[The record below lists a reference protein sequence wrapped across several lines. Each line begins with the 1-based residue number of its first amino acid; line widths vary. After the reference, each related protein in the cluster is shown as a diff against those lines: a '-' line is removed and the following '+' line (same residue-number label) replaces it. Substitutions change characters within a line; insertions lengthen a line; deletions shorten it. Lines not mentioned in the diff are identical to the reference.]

1 MFPLVWSRGFG
12 KCARMYGLCI
22 LYSEAMAMLVSVRTP
37 YSPIAGGLRLAAI
50 AAIADKKKKLAT
62 ALQNSVSGVA

>member
-1 MFPLVWSRGFG
+1 
-12 KCARMYGLCI
+12 
-22 LYSEAMAMLVSVRTP
+22 MLVAVERP
-37 YSPIAGGLRLAAI
+37 YSPIAGVLRLVAI